1 MFKYLASY
9 IKLLHIGLIS
19 YICLEICDPIPRLPL
34 EFFLLEIGFTLVNI
48 LITKKHF
55 LDIFQIILSLNLTYA
70 LIPNNYSFIAGLF
83 FFKIIFVF
91 NAFGQAID
99 DLFLSTS
106 NYLTRIFKFIASI
119 ARYTLVEYLFL
130 GLVMLGYKIFTLGD
144 K

>member
-19 YICLEICDPIPRLPL
+19 YICLEICDPIPRLPI
-34 EFFLLEIGFTLVNI
+34 EFFLIEIGLTVINI

-83 FFKIIFVF
+83 FFKIIFVY
-91 NAFGQAID
+91 NSRNSRNLCIMRRHPELAAEV
-99 DLFLSTS
+99 
-106 NYLTRIFKFIASI
+106 
-119 ARYTLVEYLFL
+119 ARN
-130 GLVMLGYKIFTLGD
+130 GLHGA
-144 K
+144 